1 MNLVWTW
8 WGVPGTFAFVAA
20 WCCAIVALRTDP
32 RRTLNQK
39 LSLILILEGVFVAG
53 AIGLLFFFDNPTIVT
68 ALVTCAAAALVA
80 LPFQYLSFLAVSL
93 DTPLV
98 APFRSRGATVLLGL
112 ASAVAAIFVFANPH
126 LFISELYRPGWAPWN
141 FQYAELGQRGA
152 QLQGIV
158 YLFGLIAAVSAY
170 FRTRKGSIARNRAK
184 WFAIAFGFRDVFVGI
199 TQILYPIFRPVP
211 FWGDFVY
218 NPGNAMTYSAYF
230 LLLAY
235 AVMRFQLFNIDLKVK
250 FVLQQST
257 VGALIIGGFIVGSEV
272 LESFVPVS
280 GTVLNIIVA
289 IAILV
294 VLRPIQRLALS
305 MTDRLMHSV
314 QNTPE
319 YLGVRR
325 LVVYRAALE
334 GVIEDGLVTDKER
347 RILDHLRDDLGI
359 SPGEAVALE
368 NEIKQ

>member
-39 LSLILILEGVFVAG
+39 LSLILILEGLFAG
-53 AIGLLFFFDNPTIVT
+53 GAMGLLFFFENPTIVK
-68 ALVTCAAAALVA
+68 ALVTCGVAAMVA
-80 LPFQYLSFLAVSL
+80 LPFQYLSFLAVAL

-98 APFRSRGATVLLGL
+98 APFRSRAATVLLGL
-112 ASAVAAIFVFANPH
+112 ASIVAPIFIIANPH
-126 LFISELYRPGWAPWN
+126 MFISELYSPGWAPWN
-141 FQYAELGQRGA
+141 FQNVEIGVRGT
-152 QLQGIV
+152 QLQGMV
-158 YLFGLIAAVSAY
+158 YLFGLIAAVTAY
-170 FRTRKGSIARNRAK
+170 FRTRKGSVARNRAK
-184 WFAIAFGFRDVFVGI
+184 WFAIAFGFRDVFAGLV
-199 TQILYPIFRPVP
+199 QLLYPYLRPDP

-218 NPGNAMTYSAYF
+218 NPGQALAYSGYV

-235 AVMRFQLFNIDLKVK
+235 AVLRFQLFKIDLKVK
-250 FVLQQST
+250 FALQQST

-272 LESFVPVS
+272 LETLVPVS

-294 VLRPIQRLALS
+294 VLRPIQRLALRIS
-305 MTDRLMHSV
+305 NRLMHSV

-319 YLGVRR
+319 YLEVRR
-325 LVVYRAALE
+325 LEVYRAALE
-334 GVIEDGLVTDKER
+334 GVVEDGLVTDKER

-359 SPGEAVALE
+359 SPEEAVTLE
-368 NEIKQ
+368 RELKH